1 MDEVNCLSCEY
12 YDAEDDR
19 CRAFDCWPGVDCTAP
34 LPCEE
39 NDNDVK
45 VMSQLSYTKLAI
57 DRSNYEWKR
66 TITK

>member
-1 MDEVNCLSCEY
+1 MDEINCLNCEY

-39 NDNDVK
+39 NDNDVGE
-45 VMSQLSYTKLAI
+45 VL
-57 DRSNYEWKR
+57 
-66 TITK
+66 